1 MSLTQQ
7 IILLVPSWLLALL
20 MIGGT
25 SVLSVVGL
33 LTVRHFIPQHSLK
46 NHHEVASPIF
56 GTLGTIYAV
65 FLAFIVIAVWQNF
78 DRTSSGVQ
86 QEAIA
91 VADLYRNSEAFAPE
105 FNREVGDLL
114 REYRQKVVRDEWKA
128 LAQGKGSP
136 EVEKLVREIWTL
148 YTRYTPRNPT
158 EQSFFDESV
167 EKLNTFRELR
177 RQRLMDAKTG
187 IHALLWVI
195 LIAGGVVTIS
205 FTFLFGVEN
214 LKAQMIMEIMLSAI
228 IALILF
234 TILSM
239 DFPFSGS
246 ISVSP
251 APLQQILLD

>member
-1 MSLTQQ
+1 
-7 IILLVPSWLLALL
+7 
-20 MIGGT
+20 MIGGSAIF
-25 SVLSVVGL
+25 SVFGL
-33 LTVRHFIPQHSLK
+33 LTVRHFIPHHSLK

-105 FNREVGDLL
+105 FNREVGNLL
-114 REYRQKVVRDEWKA
+114 REYRQKVVQDEWKA

-136 EVEKLVREIWTL
+136 EVEKLVREIWAL
-148 YTRYTPRNPT
+148 YTRYMPRNPT

-167 EKLNTFRELR
+167 EKLKTFRELR

-187 IHALLWVI
+187 IHVLLWVI
-195 LIAGGVVTIS
+195 LIAGGVVTVS

-214 LKAQMIMEIMLSAI
+214 LRAQMVMEIMLSAI